1 MILASASPRRHQL
14 LRDLGFTFDVV
25 VREVDESFPT
35 NLSPTETVLF
45 IAQKK
50 AAAYLDLIQ
59 DHIVITADT
68 IVANAGEILGKPA
81 DAAEAATM
89 IRSLS
94 GGTHEVISAVVI
106 AHQDQQIA
114 FAEQTKVVFR
124 DLSESEIQHYV
135 ETSRPYDKA
144 GSYGIQEWIGM
155 IGITAIHGDY
165 YNVMGLPTSRLYQA
179 LHTFNAE
186 RTNRKS

>member
-1 MILASASPRRHQL
+1 MKEISLILASASPRRHQL
-14 LRDLGFTFDVV
+14 LRDLGFPFEVV
-25 VREVDESFPT
+25 VREVDESFPSG
-35 NLSPTETVLF
+35 LSPTETVLF
-45 IAQKK
+45 IAKKK
-50 AAAYLDLIQ
+50 AAAYPDLIQ

-68 IVANAGEILGKPA
+68 IVANAGKILGKPA
-81 DAAEAATM
+81 DAAEAAAM

-94 GGTHEVISAVVI
+94 GGAHEVISAVVI
-106 AHQDQQIA
+106 AHQDQKIA

-124 DLSESEIQHYV
+124 DLSEAEIQHYV

-155 IGITAIHGDY
+155 VGITAIHGDY

-179 LHTFNAE
+179 LHTFNA
-186 RTNRKS
+186 KS